1 MKARSLITVVALCGA
16 VGVTVAGGTGPGST
30 EPAGGATLAETRM
43 VLDKWIETQQV
54 IARERKDWQQGKE
67 TLASRLDLA
76 RKEAATIEEKIKQA
90 EVASATAAKQRAT
103 IEAENAKLKR
113 SVERLAVAVTRLEGQ
128 IRKMF
133 PTLPD
138 PIQTKLKPLYER
150 IPADAATTKV
160 SAAERFQNVLGIL
173 SESIKANTEIPV
185 VFEVRNLANG
195 KPAEVRVLYVGLGQA
210 YYLSAAG
217 QAGIGRPTTNGWT
230 WEASAGIAR
239 DVQKAIEIQEGK
251 RPPAFVG
258 LPVVLQ

>member
-1 MKARSLITVVALCGA
+1 MKVRTLLTGVALCGA
-16 VGVTVAGGTGPGST
+16 VWVTEAKGAAGTT

-67 TLASRLDLA
+67 TLSSRLELA
-76 RKEAATIEEKIKQA
+76 RKEAATIEEKLKQA
-90 EVASATAAKQRAT
+90 EAVSMTAAKQRET
-103 IEAENAKLKR
+103 IEAETVKLKR
-113 SVERLAVAVTRLEGQ
+113 SVERLAGATTRLELQ
-128 IRKMF
+128 IRKLF

-150 IPADAATTKV
+150 IPSDAATTKV

-173 SESIKANTEIPV
+173 SEAIKANTEIPV
-185 VFEVRNLANG
+185 VFEVRNLAGG

-217 QAGIGRPTTNGWT
+217 QAGIGRPSTNGWT
-230 WEASAGIAR
+230 WEASDGIAR